1 MKITKELLKE
11 KGACAAGY
19 RDFLKEYPVDKYPD
33 GVEYQ
38 ELLDCCAE
46 KDFSYGSW
54 LLGAFGKT
62 DEVRKIDGD
71 LIVEKGIIFAG
82 RLEVKGC
89 IKAGLGI
96 KAGCGVETGGGI
108 ETGSGIEAGNGIKAG
123 LGIKAGWSIR
133 AGKGIETG
141 YGIEAGG
148 GIKAGFGIKADEG
161 IKAGYGIKAG
171 DGIEAGWG
179 IEAGEGIEAGN
190 GIKAG
195 GGIKAGWSIKAGFG
209 IKAGD
214 GIEAGDEFGIYAGL
228 RFRITNKTQRKII
241 AKERPENIMC
251 GEFEEKKD
259 DAVR

>member
-11 KGACAAGY
+11 KGACADGY

-89 IKAGLGI
+89 IKAGEGI
-96 KAGCGVETGGGI
+96 KAGWSIKAGDGI
-108 ETGSGIEAGNGIKAG
+108 EAGGGIEAGNGIKAG
-123 LGIKAGWSIR
+123 LGIKAG
-133 AGKGIETG
+133 
-141 YGIEAGG
+141 Y
-148 GIKAGFGIKADEG
+148 
-161 IKAGYGIKAG
+161 
-171 DGIEAGWG
+171 G

-195 GGIKAGWSIKAGFG
+195 
-209 IKAGD
+209 
-214 GIEAGDEFGIYAGL
+214 DEFGIYAGL
-228 RFRITNKTQRKII
+228 RFRVTNKTQRKII
-241 AKERPENIMC
+241 AKNRPENIMC

>member
-89 IKAGLGI
+89 IKAGWGI
-96 KAGCGVETGGGI
+96 DVGGGI
-108 ETGSGIEAGNGIKAG
+108 E
-123 LGIKAGWSIR
+123 
-133 AGKGIETG
+133 
-141 YGIEAGG
+141 
-148 GIKAGFGIKADEG
+148 AGFGIKADESIRAGLG
-161 IKAGYGIKAG
+161 IKAGY
-171 DGIEAGWG
+171 
-179 IEAGEGIEAGN
+179 
-190 GIKAG
+190 
-195 GGIKAGWSIKAGFG
+195 
-209 IKAGD
+209 

-228 RFRITNKTQRKII
+228 HFRITNKTQRKII

>member
-82 RLEVKGC
+82 QLEVKGC
-89 IKAGLGI
+89 IEAGEDIEAGCGI
-96 KAGCGVETGGGI
+96 KAGCGIEAGCGI
-108 ETGSGIEAGNGIKAG
+108 KAGEDIEAGRGIKAGDGIEAGY
-123 LGIKAGWSIR
+123 GIKAGW
-133 AGKGIETG
+133 
-141 YGIEAGG
+141 GIEAGW
-148 GIKAGFGIKADEG
+148 
-161 IKAGYGIKAG
+161 GIKAG

-179 IEAGEGIEAGN
+179 IEAGN
-190 GIKAG
+190 GIKSV
-195 GGIKAGWSIKAGFG
+195 GGIKAGWSIKAGWG
-209 IKAGD
+209 IEAGD
-214 GIEAGDEFGIYAGL
+214 GIEVGDEFGIYAGL
-228 RFRITNKTQRKII
+228 CCRITNKTQRKII
-241 AKERPENIMC
+241 AKNRPENIMC

>member
-62 DEVRKIDGD
+62 DEVRKIEGD

-82 RLEVKGC
+82 QLEVKGC
-89 IKAGLGI
+89 IKAGWGI
-96 KAGCGVETGGGI
+96 EAGC
-108 ETGSGIEAGNGIKAG
+108 GIEAGNGIEAG
-123 LGIKAGWSIR
+123 DGIKAGYGIK
-133 AGKGIETG
+133 AGEGIETG

-148 GIKAGFGIKADEG
+148 GIKAGL
-161 IKAGYGIKAG
+161 GIKAG
-171 DGIEAGWG
+171 DGI
-179 IEAGEGIEAGN
+179 
-190 GIKAG
+190 KAG
-195 GGIKAGWSIKAGFG
+195 AFISVKKRIFAGISIYRTSKDCDKTIRCTELRDGEVCY
-209 IKAGD
+209 GD
-214 GIEAGDEFGIYAGL
+214 LILTGS
-228 RFRITNKTQRKII
+228 
-241 AKERPENIMC
+241 
-251 GEFEEKKD
+251 EEKPD
-259 DAVR
+259 ED

>member
-46 KDFSYGSW
+46 KNFSYGSW
-54 LLGAFGKT
+54 LLDAFGKT
-62 DEVRKIDGD
+62 DDVRKIEGD

-89 IKAGLGI
+89 IKAG
-96 KAGCGVETGGGI
+96 E
-108 ETGSGIEAGNGIKAG
+108 
-123 LGIKAGWSIR
+123 
-133 AGKGIETG
+133 
-141 YGIEAGG
+141 
-148 GIKAGFGIKADEG
+148 
-161 IKAGYGIKAG
+161 
-171 DGIEAGWG
+171 GIEAGWG
-179 IEAGEGIEAGN
+179 IEAGGGIEAGLGIEAGEGIEAGC
-190 GIKAG
+190 GY
-195 GGIKAGWSIKAGFG
+195 
-209 IKAGD
+209 
-214 GIEAGDEFGIYAGL
+214 GIYAGL
-228 RFRITNKTQRKII
+228 RCRITNKTLRKII
-241 AKERPENIMC
+241 AKKRPENIMC

>member
-46 KDFSYGSW
+46 KNFSYGSW

-62 DEVRKIDGD
+62 DDVRKIEGD

-96 KAGCGVETGGGI
+96 KAGCGI
-108 ETGSGIEAGNGIKAG
+108 DAGC
-123 LGIKAGWSIR
+123 
-133 AGKGIETG
+133 
-141 YGIEAGG
+141 GIEAGG
-148 GIKAGFGIKADEG
+148 GIDAGRG
-161 IKAGYGIKAG
+161 IKAGWGIKAG
-171 DGIEAGWG
+171 RGIEAGWG
-179 IEAGEGIEAGN
+179 IEAGGGIEAGC

-195 GGIKAGWSIKAGFG
+195 GGIK
-209 IKAGD
+209 
-214 GIEAGDEFGIYAGL
+214 AGDEFGIYAGL
-228 RFRITNKTQRKII
+228 RFRVTNKTQRKII
-241 AKERPENIMC
+241 AKNRPENIMC

>member
-46 KDFSYGSW
+46 KNFSYGSW

-62 DEVRKIDGD
+62 DDVRKIEGD

-89 IKAGLGI
+89 IKAGG
-96 KAGCGVETGGGI
+96 
-108 ETGSGIEAGNGIKAG
+108 
-123 LGIKAGWSIR
+123 
-133 AGKGIETG
+133 
-141 YGIEAGG
+141 
-148 GIKAGFGIKADEG
+148 
-161 IKAGYGIKAG
+161 
-171 DGIEAGWG
+171 GIEAGWG
-179 IEAGEGIEAGN
+179 IKAGEGIEAGW

-195 GGIKAGWSIKAGFG
+195 E
-209 IKAGD
+209 

-228 RFRITNKTQRKII
+228 CCRITNKTQRKII
-241 AKERPENIMC
+241 AKKRPENIMC
-251 GEFEEKKD
+251 GEFEEKSDSEGK
-259 DAVR
+259 A

>member
-19 RDFLKEYPVDKYPD
+19 RDFLKEYPVDKSPD

-46 KDFSYGSW
+46 KNFSYGSW

-71 LIVEKGIIFAG
+71 LIVEEGIIFAG

-89 IKAGLGI
+89 IKAG
-96 KAGCGVETGGGI
+96 
-108 ETGSGIEAGNGIKAG
+108 
-123 LGIKAGWSIR
+123 
-133 AGKGIETG
+133 
-141 YGIEAGG
+141 
-148 GIKAGFGIKADEG
+148 
-161 IKAGYGIKAG
+161 YGIKAG
-171 DGIEAGWG
+171 DGIESGWG
-179 IEAGEGIEAGN
+179 IEAGGGIEAGN
-190 GIKAG
+190 GIK
-195 GGIKAGWSIKAGFG
+195 
-209 IKAGD
+209 
-214 GIEAGDEFGIYAGL
+214 AGDEFGIYAGL
-228 RFRITNKTQRKII
+228 RFRVTNKTQRKII
-241 AKERPENIMC
+241 AKNRPENIMC